1 MEAQPTFFRL
11 EFGDTFSLSLSPST
25 PAFNGG
31 ERRQAEATQWQYVYM
46 AGKEIERGTQTCR
59 LLDLLPPFLPLG
71 GFRLNF
77 VSSPFSYSILG
88 GNRKESIIFGIAI
101 KKKERGNGSCMGL
114 HAGSVKDS
122 REGRHLGENE
132 CIRSTSLTL
141 GYGAKKGML
150 LPGISFHLFQSL

>member
-11 EFGDTFSLSLSPST
+11 EFGDTFSLSLSFHASFQWGREKASRSNSVAICLYGGKRDTARHTNLLLVGSSSTLPSS
-25 PAFNGG
+25 
-31 ERRQAEATQWQYVYM
+31 RRLPTQLCF
-46 AGKEIERGTQTCR
+46 ESF
-59 LLDLLPPFLPLG
+59 LLFDTWRQPEG
-71 GFRLNF
+71 VNNIWD
-77 VSSPFSYSILG
+77 SD
-88 GNRKESIIFGIAI
+88 K

-150 LPGISFHLFQSL
+150 LPGISFHLFHSL